1 MTTVQTWLLIGFLGQ
16 GIFTARFLV
25 QWLASEKKK
34 DSVVP
39 VAFWWLSMG
48 GGLTLLAYAIYR
60 EDPVIIAGQSLGVFI
75 YVRNLMLVGKGK
87 RRAAKRKPHPNESSN
102 AGAVPRP
109 HTGEASR
116 VVSRNGSLP
125 FT

>member
-1 MTTVQTWLLIGFLGQ
+1 MTTVQTWLVIGFLGQ

-39 VAFWWLSMG
+39 VAFWWLSIG
-48 GGLTLLAYAIYR
+48 GGLTLLSYAIYR

-75 YVRNLMLVGKGK
+75 YTRNLMLVAKGK
-87 RRAAKRKPHPNESSN
+87 RRGSRRKPRPAEP
-102 AGAVPRP
+102 AGSKAIPRP
-109 HTGEASR
+109 HTVDAS
-116 VVSRNGSLP
+116 SRSAHPEGIP